1 MSSVPSVLS
10 LATHLSIRSPVYHAT
25 GYPVTGTT
33 YIYDDSET
41 IDLDTVPLNG
51 GVLVKTLALSID
63 PYMRRR
69 MVHPREI
76 LPDESIVRW

>member
-1 MSSVPSVLS
+1 MPAVKNAS
-10 LATHLSIRSPVYHAT
+10 LVYAAHPEGNIEPEIHLKYVE
-25 GYPVTGTT
+25 G
-33 YIYDDSET
+33 E
-41 IDLDTVPLNG
+41 IDLDSVPLNG